1 MSVCCFQDSNET
13 GNRSRGIIP
22 YYAAVPFLFDWDL
35 EEEMISSTSNSQV
48 KHVVNLLNKAKY
60 RRENK
65 LFVVEG
71 VKMVLEAPWERVE
84 KIYISQEFFLRHKS
98 GLDRIEW
105 KSPRVEVVSDAV
117 FKQMSDTK
125 TPQGILATVK
135 MKESSVDEI
144 VESDRAF
151 VVVCEEIQDPGNM
164 GTILRTGEG
173 AGVTGIIMS
182 KNTVDIY
189 HPKTIRSTMGSVY
202 RVPFFVA
209 ENLQDTICQMK
220 LLGVKVYAAHLNGNN
235 SYAKEDY
242 SGKCAFLIGNEGN
255 GLKDDTA
262 ALSDCLI
269 RIPMEGSVESLNAAV
284 SSAVLMYEVNRQ
296 RRL

>member
-1 MSVCCFQDSNET
+1 MITSMAN
-13 GNRSRGIIP
+13 SR
-22 YYAAVPFLFDWDL
+22 
-35 EEEMISSTSNSQV
+35 V
-48 KHVVNLLNKAKY
+48 KHVVNLLRKAKY
-60 RRENK
+60 RRENG

-71 VKMVLEAPWERVE
+71 IKMVLEAPWERVDMVYVSE
-84 KIYISQEFFLRHKS
+84 DFFLSHKEEQN
-98 GLDRIEW
+98 GIEW
-105 KSPRVEVVSDAV
+105 KSPKVEVVSDAV

-125 TPQGILATVK
+125 TPQGIMAAVR
-135 MKESSVDEI
+135 MKECSMNEI
-144 VESDRAF
+144 VGGDKTF
-151 VVVCEEIQDPGNM
+151 VIVCEDIQDPGNM

-173 AGVTGIIMS
+173 AGVTGVIMS

-189 HPKTIRSTMGSVY
+189 NPKTIRSTMGSVY
-202 RVPFFVA
+202 RVPFLIA
-209 ENLQDTICQMK
+209 EDLQDAVRQMK

-235 SYAKEDY
+235 SYAAEDY

-262 ALSDCLI
+262 ALADRLVK
-269 RIPMEGSVESLNAAV
+269 IPMEGSVESLNAAV

>member
-1 MSVCCFQDSNET
+1 
-13 GNRSRGIIP
+13 
-22 YYAAVPFLFDWDL
+22 
-35 EEEMISSTSNSQV
+35 MITSMANGQV

-60 RRENK
+60 RRENGV
-65 LFVVEG
+65 FVVEG
-71 VKMVLEAPWERVE
+71 VKMVLEAPRDRVD
-84 KIYISQEFFLRHKS
+84 KIYISEEFFLSHKT
-98 GLDRIEW
+98 GLDGIEW
-105 KSPRVEVVSDAV
+105 KSPKVEVVSDSV

-125 TPQGILATVK
+125 TPQGIMATVR
-135 MKESSVDEI
+135 MKESSLNEI
-144 VESDRAF
+144 VDSDRAF
-151 VVVCEEIQDPGNM
+151 VIVCEDIQDPGNM

-182 KNTVDIY
+182 RNTVDIY

-202 RVPFFVA
+202 RVPFFIA
-209 ENLQDTICQMK
+209 ENLQDAIRKMK

-269 RIPMEGSVESLNAAV
+269 KIPMEGSVESLNAAV
-284 SSAVLMYEVNRQ
+284 SSAILMYEVNRQ
-296 RRL
+296 RQL